1 MTTNNATNNGPSN
14 YRHVKA
20 MSALIAKG
28 SYWNS
33 AGPKNLDIPGEDSR
47 STRKRMQKI
56 CDAFFEKPA
65 TRIIFRSKLNCICLY
80 RISAF
85 TKGHGRAISF
95 NQIGHIL
102 VTEPVIQHPRWVI
115 LSRSKLRIR
124 PLHGKKRGTKKK
136 HNFENLRLES

>member
-1 MTTNNATNNGPSN
+1 MEPMTTNNATNNGPSN

-28 SYWNS
+28 SYRAS
-33 AGPKNLDIPGEDSR
+33 PKNLDIPGEDSW

-65 TRIIFRSKLNCICLY
+65 TRIIFRSKLNCISLY

-124 PLHGKKRGTKKK
+124 PLHSKKREKK
-136 HNFENLRLES
+136 HNFENLRLEN